1 MSADVFFATTAREGA
16 GPQEDLDAVA
26 ERYVEQRRLLSTAQ
40 ARRHRDEMINHLI
53 PFADRLARRYRTSAE
68 PADDLKQV
76 ARMGLVKAVDRYDP
90 ERGSFTAFAAATIG
104 GELKRHFRDHT
115 WGVHVPRRV
124 QGLTLAV
131 VEAQSALTGELG
143 RAPTDVEVAARCEV
157 TRDAVD
163 DARRSSA
170 GYRPAS
176 LNMPVGESGGQ
187 LADLIG
193 SPDAAIE
200 LVADQEA
207 MRDLIDQLPE
217 RERRILLE
225 RFYGNRT
232 QSDIAADIGISQMHV
247 SRLLSR
253 ALAAMRAAMLSDER
267 PALLHSAEAAGPV
280 ISVRPQASGA
290 ICVLLAGEIDRD
302 NAGRLRHELLGLVRR
317 ARPDSRMEIDLTA
330 VPLIDAAGIN
340 ALFGGYQA
348 ARARGVTMTLVGM
361 QPFVARTV
369 VESGLRSLMS

>member
-1 MSADVFFATTAREGA
+1 
-16 GPQEDLDAVA
+16 
-26 ERYVEQRRLLSTAQ
+26 
-40 ARRHRDEMINHLI
+40 
-53 PFADRLARRYRTSAE
+53 
-68 PADDLKQV
+68 
-76 ARMGLVKAVDRYDP
+76 
-90 ERGSFTAFAAATIG
+90 
-104 GELKRHFRDHT
+104 
-115 WGVHVPRRV
+115 
-124 QGLTLAV
+124 
-131 VEAQSALTGELG
+131 
-143 RAPTDVEVAARCEV
+143 
-157 TRDAVD
+157 
-163 DARRSSA
+163 
-170 GYRPAS
+170 
-176 LNMPVGESGGQ
+176 MPVGESGGQ

-280 ISVRPQASGA
+280 ISVRPQTSGA
-290 ICVLLAGEIDRD
+290 IRVLLAGEIDRD

-340 ALFGGYQA
+340 ALFGAYQA
-348 ARARGVTMTLVGM
+348 ARARGVAMTLVGM
-361 QPFVARTV
+361 QPFVARIV